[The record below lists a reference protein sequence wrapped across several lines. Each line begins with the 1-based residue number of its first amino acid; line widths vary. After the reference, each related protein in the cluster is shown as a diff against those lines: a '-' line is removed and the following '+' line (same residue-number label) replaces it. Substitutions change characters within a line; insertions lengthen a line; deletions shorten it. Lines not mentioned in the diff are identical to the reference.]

1 VPSLAYS
8 AAIAGIDAQIVQV
21 ESDSAAGTPYLGIV
35 GLPDRA
41 LNESRER
48 VRAAIV
54 NSGFA
59 FPPGRLIVNLA
70 PADMRKTGVSFDLA
84 IALGLLAID
93 EQLDGGA
100 LRDFVICGELAL
112 DGRLRAVPGVLA
124 MTLAALRAGFE
135 SIIVPEANRDE
146 AALVEGIDV
155 YAVPTL
161 SDAIA
166 VLVGHGATFRRRG
179 ATVLD
184 DTQRAAVG
192 DFADVRGQVL
202 AKRAL
207 EIAAAGGHN
216 VVLVGPPG
224 CGKTMLARRV
234 PSILPAMTT
243 AEALDVTKVYSIA
256 GLLGPRPRVVST
268 RPFRAPHHT
277 ASRVSLVG
285 GGSLPRP
292 GEISLAQH
300 GVLYLDE
307 LGEFP
312 RSTLEVLRQP
322 LEEGTVTIA
331 RVSGT
336 HTFPA
341 RFTLVASMNPCPCGF
356 RGARGSDCRCDDTA
370 VQRYL
375 AKLSGPLLDRIDLHV
390 TVSRVSFD
398 ELVQGEAAT
407 EPSATIRRRVELARA
422 VQTARF
428 RERSTATNAAIPAAD
443 VRRFC
448 GLDRDALALLEAA
461 VTRGTLSARAFD
473 RIARVARTIADLC
486 GAEHIE
492 RPHVAEALVYRE
504 TMSSRTPNAA

>member
-1 VPSLAYS
+1 MLALAYS
-8 AAIAGIDAQIVQV
+8 AAISGIDAYVVRV
-21 ESDSAAGTPYLGIV
+21 ESDSGSGLPHFAIV

-59 FPPGRLIVNLA
+59 FPPGRLLVNLA
-70 PADMRKTGVSFDLA
+70 PADLRKSGVGFDLA
-84 IALGLLAID
+84 MALALLVTD
-93 EQLDGGA
+93 EQIDGKA
-100 LRDFVICGELAL
+100 LREHVVCGELAL
-112 DGRLRAVPGVLA
+112 DGSLRAVPGVLA
-124 MTLAALRAGFE
+124 MAIAARHAGFAA
-135 SIIVPEANRDE
+135 IIVAEANCDE
-146 AALVEGIDV
+146 AALVDGIDV

-161 SDAIA
+161 CDAIA
-166 VLVGHGATFRRRG
+166 VLLGHGAGFRHRG
-179 ATVLD
+179 ATVVD
-184 DTQRAAVG
+184 STDRAAVG

-234 PSILPAMTT
+234 PSILPAMTN

-285 GGSLPRP
+285 GGSQPRP

-312 RSTLEVLRQP
+312 RATLEVLRQP

-331 RVSGT
+331 RAAGT

-356 RGARGSDCRCDDTA
+356 RGVRGSDCRCDETA

-375 AKLSGPLLDRIDLHV
+375 GKLSGPLLDRIDLHV
-390 TVSRVSFD
+390 SVSRVSFD
-398 ELVQGEAAT
+398 ELVQRGDAAESSAAIRARVEAA
-407 EPSATIRRRVELARA
+407 RAR
-422 VQTARF
+422 QTQRLRDAGV
-428 RERSTATNAAIPAAD
+428 ATNAAVPAAL
-443 VRRFC
+443 VRRLC
-448 GLDRDALALLEAA
+448 ALEPDAFALLEGA
-461 VTRGTLSARAFD
+461 VTRGALSARAFD
-473 RIARVARTIADLC
+473 RVARVARTIADL
-486 GAEHIE
+486 ADAPVAT
-492 RPHVAEALVYRE
+492 RAHVAEALVYRGGAE
-504 TMSSRTPNAA
+504 RPRAA